1 MGAFLLKFI
10 SISYISILEIL
21 SLRTGWWWGRR
32 GGWVEVGE
40 NCVLIGVWT
49 QTLGFLTLN
58 CSNQHFNRVHRYI
71 ELSENFR
78 TIWGYA
84 EVKVHTSSPIA
95 HLFGELLL

>member
-1 MGAFLLKFI
+1 MAALLLKSI

-21 SLRTGWWWGRR
+21 SLRTGWWWGGR

-40 NCVLIGVWT
+40 KCVLIVVRT

-58 CSNQHFNRVHRYI
+58 CSNQHFNRVYRYI

-84 EVKVHTSSPIA
+84 EVKVHTNSPIA